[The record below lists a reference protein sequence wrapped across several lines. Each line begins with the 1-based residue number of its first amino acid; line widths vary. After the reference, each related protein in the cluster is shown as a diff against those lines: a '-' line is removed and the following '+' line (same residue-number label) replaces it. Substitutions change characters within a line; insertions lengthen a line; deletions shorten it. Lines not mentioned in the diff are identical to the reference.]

1 MRHLHQELG
10 EIKLREEKLN
20 CELLK
25 GTNEIEQWETQAA
38 TLYTRLQISAV
49 NETLFE
55 EKVRELADACEDLE
69 RRSNFK
75 GMESEMLKERVKKL
89 EGENGRLHGQLAAY
103 VPAVSALN
111 DSITALEM
119 QTLAQ
124 VNPHNY
130 KVLKVIYMISSTENQ
145 PLLHILY

>member
-1 MRHLHQELG
+1 
-10 EIKLREEKLN
+10 
-20 CELLK
+20 
-25 GTNEIEQWETQAA
+25 
-38 TLYTRLQISAV
+38 
-49 NETLFE
+49 
-55 EKVRELADACEDLE
+55 
-69 RRSNFK
+69 
-75 GMESEMLKERVKKL
+75 MESEKLKGRVKKL
-89 EGENGRLHGQLAAY
+89 EGENGRLRCQLAAY
-103 VPAVSALN
+103 VPAVSGLN